1 MRKTCIY
8 LNVYLLFSLLLSL
21 TFYPLKGCY
30 VFSLH
35 EDSTKPNNAAATVC
49 EFQKTVFTRKKKK
62 DKKHSVLIFSYKK
75 NLY

>member
-8 LNVYLLFSLLLSL
+8 LNVYLLFSFLPFL

-30 VFSLH
+30 VFSLYK
-35 EDSTKPNNAAATVC
+35 DSTKPNNAAATVS
-49 EFQKTVFTRKKKK
+49 EFQKTVFTRRKKKG
-62 DKKHSVLIFSYKK
+62 KKHSVLIFSYKK